1 MACNC
6 CKVAYIVPRDSIT
19 LSDVGADMKTTG
31 QLIAFFGPDG
41 SGKSTT
47 ATIVDEMCRE
57 RGIVT
62 YRYHWRPRMLPSLK
76 NGGILKHDVTRPD
89 ELPTRSWFLSL
100 LTYIY
105 FFLDFA
111 CAYVIKFRPM
121 LKDGV
126 FIIYERYYYDILFH
140 PKRYKLHPIMVL
152 GNVLTSFT
160 PKPNLIVLM
169 RGDPSVILSR
179 KLELPF
185 EEIVRQQKEMEKRLT
200 KFGKVL
206 NVDVTSMDPNGCAEK
221 VFHELGIS

>member
-1 MACNC
+1 MVCNC
-6 CKVAYIVPRDSIT
+6 CKVAYVVQRDCSR
-19 LSDVGADMKTTG
+19 LSDVEADMKTTG

-47 ATIVDEMCRE
+47 ATIVDEMCHE
-57 RGIVT
+57 KGIVT
-62 YRYHWRPRMLPSLK
+62 CRYHWRPRMLPSLRK
-76 NGGILKHDVTRPD
+76 GDVLKHDVTRPD

-100 LTYIY
+100 FIYIY

-111 CAYVIKFRPM
+111 CAYIVKFRPM

-126 FIIYERYYYDILFH
+126 VIIYERYYYDVLFH
-140 PKRYKLHPIMVL
+140 PKRYKLQPIMAL
-152 GNVLTSFT
+152 GKILTSFV

-179 KLELPF
+179 KPELPF
-185 EEIVRQQKEMEKRLT
+185 EELVRQQKEMEKRLT

-206 NVDVTSMDPNGCAEK
+206 NVDVTSTDPNGCAEK
-221 VFHELGIS
+221 VFLALGIS